1 MFSIYVEL
9 QYGMTFYIAYDLR
22 KTSKKNRELVRVIE
36 NLYSIRLPIFQ

>member
-9 QYGMTFYIAYDLR
+9 QYGMTFFMAYDSR
-22 KTSKKNRELVRVIE
+22 KTSKNRELVRVIE